1 MKKII
6 QSEIIS
12 EYGNSGKDVYIGP
25 RALFDPFFIPDHLF
39 DLEKDERN
47 LCGLLSDA
55 IIDNFPASIS
65 IYGIQGV
72 GKTVLVNKT
81 IESISRENSK
91 INKNKIQFLPL
102 LINCTSKD
110 SHQIVFSM
118 LNSLVNTLNSQINLG
133 FELTPEFVLKS
144 DISQLWNLFK
154 FLNSKTKNI
163 PKIYFLDSVEFSKPK
178 IINKIMTAAISE
190 PFILINS
197 FNVPKCSPYLLD
209 FKNPDFQ
216 IQLGSYSSKTLVN
229 ITQDRCKQS
238 LRQPVGFF
246 KTTSEFIVD
255 LVCQFDKKVPGSCVR
270 VLRELYPVLNSNA
283 IINGSKV
290 REICRGQF
298 EGFSL
303 DELSIAEFISE
314 SDILDRIFLDNLC
327 SYFKNTSDFYINYDK
342 LFVTYK
348 MACESIE
355 YKPKVYEFQKTLKR
369 LNQISLLMPSEVNSA
384 DNSILN
390 KGTIEKLSVKNL
402 KTHDKASNYFFTV
415 PPDFLND
422 MLDVAFGKF

>member
-1 MKKII
+1 MKKIN

-12 EYGNSGKDVYIGP
+12 EYGNMGKDVYIGP

-65 IYGIQGV
+65 IYGVQGV
-72 GKTVLVNKT
+72 GKTVLVNKA
-81 IESISRENSK
+81 IKSLSEENS
-91 INKNKIQFLPL
+91 IFNKNNIDFLPI
-102 LINCTSKD
+102 LINCSSKD

-118 LNSLVNTLNSQINLG
+118 LNSLVITLNSQINLG

-144 DISQLWNLFK
+144 DTSQLWNLFK
-154 FLNSKTKNI
+154 FLNSKTNNI

-209 FKNPDFQ
+209 FKKSDFQ
-216 IQLGSYSSKTLVN
+216 VQLGSYSSKTLMD
-229 ITQDRCKQS
+229 ITQDRCKHS
-238 LRQPVGFF
+238 LRQPVG
-246 KTTSEFIVD
+246 SEINKFIVD

-270 VLRELYPVLNSNA
+270 VLRELYPVLNSDAN
-283 IINGSKV
+283 ISGSKI

-314 SDILDRIFLDNLC
+314 SDIIDRIFLDNIC
-327 SYFKNTSDFYINYDK
+327 SYFINSGDFYITYEE

-348 MACESIE
+348 IACESIE
-355 YKPKVYEFQKTLKR
+355 YKPKAYEFQKILDR
-369 LNQISLLMPSEVNSA
+369 LNGISLLIPSEINSVE
-384 DNSILN
+384 NFSLN
-390 KGTIEKLSVKNL
+390 KGIVEKLMVKTR
-402 KTHDKASNYFFTV
+402 KTSAVAPNYFLTV

-422 MLDVAFGKF
+422 MLDVSFGEF